1 MRSVAGGE
9 SPFDQSL
16 ARRLL
21 ERVASEPV
29 PGEPPP
35 EAEAAAKA
43 AIALANK
50 QKPASTTDT
59 EGVPSTILDPIA
71 VTKEAPNPEA
81 AQAFVDFTLSPDGQ
95 AILESYGFRSP

>member
-1 MRSVAGGE
+1 MTIYK
-9 SPFDQSL
+9 PI
-16 ARRLL
+16 
-21 ERVASEPV
+21 
-29 PGEPPP
+29 PP

-71 VTKEAPNPEA
+71 VTKDNGQGHHRQGQRLQGRRHLHRRFRRTPARR
-81 AQAFVDFTLSPDGQ
+81 QA
-95 AILESYGFRSP
+95 